1 MSRSYGEESLADAR
15 ESLTNARRAAEAAI
29 GRAESQEVA
38 FAVASELATA
48 YREVADEMT
57 GYRVREA
64 ARLRDAESLSLAGLA
79 KRLGISKARAEQLVN
94 MAKAQNSPSDSED

>member
-1 MSRSYGEESLADAR
+1 MSRSDRDELLAEAR
-15 ESLTNARRAAEAAI
+15 ESLTSARRAAETAI

-64 ARLRDAESLSLAGLA
+64 ARLRDAEGLSLAGLA
-79 KRLGISKARAEQLVN
+79 KRLGISKARAEQLIN
-94 MAKAQNSPSDSED
+94 AAKAQNSPSDSED